1 MESSLQS
8 LDKVEEAS
16 RYGNLPRA
24 FKLLFILLTVCG
36 AGLAVFTMFGF
47 SVGGVA
53 LFDVQY
59 YYLLI
64 ACFLPSAFLLMPM
77 RKKDKGILRWYDIMF
92 AALALGGSLY
102 LFTEAYSIVMTGWF
116 PVSPNNFAVATILLA
131 LILEAARRGG
141 STVFLIV
148 CLFMGLYPIFA
159 GHMPGI
165 FFGISSSWDTTI
177 GYMVLSSDGLLG
189 IPLRVLGDLLLGF
202 LVFAAVLVASGA
214 GKFFLN
220 LALALLGRFR
230 GGPAKVAVLSSGF
243 FGSLSGSIFAN
254 IVATGSV
261 TIPTM
266 KRTGYPSH
274 YAAAIE
280 ACASTGGVLMPPVMG
295 ALIFIMCAVLNMEY
309 AVVMVAAFIP
319 AILYYFGLL
328 MQVDAYAG
336 KVGLKGLPRVEIP
349 SIVKTLKEGWPFI
362 AVLVFLVW
370 GLLYMRWE
378 RLAPWYASGLMLL
391 LSFARRETRPTLGRI
406 IRMLK
411 QTGELMTRTFSL
423 ILPLGLII
431 GGFTMSGTAPAFTA
445 AIINLGGESIFLVL
459 LLGVATCYVLGMV
472 GVGVGAYVFLAV
484 TLAPALVEALG
495 VNVLAVHLFIVY
507 YAMLGAITPPVA
519 LGSFVAASVAGS
531 SPMKTAVQSMR
542 LGIVIYLVPFFFL
555 FNPSLILQGSILEVL
570 YLFPLCLLGIVFIA
584 GGMEGYLVKVG
595 KVPLWVRPLLV
606 VAGFLIALPG
616 WMTSIIGAVLA
627 LLIIPIILKTR
638 EKVPAITEIR

>member
-1 MESSLQS
+1 MDSSLQS
-8 LDKVEEAS
+8 LDEVETS

-24 FKLLFILLTVCG
+24 FKLLFILLTISG

-47 SVGGVA
+47 TVGGETI
-53 LFDVQY
+53 FDAQY

-64 ACFLPSAFLLMPM
+64 ACFLPSVFLLMPM
-77 RKKDKGILRWYDIMF
+77 RKKDRGMLRWYDIVF
-92 AALALGGSLY
+92 AVLAFGSGFY
-102 LFTEAYSIVMTGWF
+102 FYTNAYSIVIAGWF
-116 PVSPNNFAVATILLA
+116 PVSTTNFAVATVLLA
-131 LILEAARRGG
+131 LTLEAARRGG
-141 STVFLIV
+141 GPVFLII
-148 CLFMGLYPIFA
+148 CLLFGFYPIFA

-165 FFGISSSWDTTI
+165 FFGNSAPWDTTI
-177 GYMVLSSDGLLG
+177 GYMVLSYDGLLG

-214 GKFFLN
+214 GRFFLN
-220 LALALLGRFR
+220 LALTLLGRFR

-266 KRTGYPSH
+266 KRMGYPSH

-295 ALIFIMCAVLNMEY
+295 ALIFIMCAILNMEY

-319 AILYYFGLL
+319 SVLYYFGLL

-336 KVGLKGLPRVEIP
+336 KVGLEGLPRAEIP

-378 RLAPWYASGLMLL
+378 RLAPWYAAGLMLL
-391 LSFARRETRPTLGRI
+391 LSFARTETRLTPSRI
-406 IRMLK
+406 MRMLK
-411 QTGELMTRTFSL
+411 QIGELMTRTFSL

-431 GGFTMSGTAPAFTA
+431 GGLVMSGTAPAFTA
-445 AIINLGGESIFLVL
+445 AIINLGGESIVLVL
-459 LLGVATCYVLGMV
+459 LLGVASCYVLGMV
-472 GVGVGAYVFLAV
+472 GVGIGAYIFLAV

-542 LGIVIYLVPFFFL
+542 LGIVIYMVPFFFL
-555 FNPSLILQGSILEVL
+555 FNPSLILQGPILETL
-570 YLFPLCLLGIVFIA
+570 YLFSLCLLGIAFIA
-584 GGMEGYLVKVG
+584 GGMEGYLVRVG
-595 KVPLWVRPLLV
+595 KVPLWARPLLV

-616 WMTSIIGAVLA
+616 WTTSIIGAVLA

-638 EKVPAITEIR
+638 GKVPATAEIR

>member
-1 MESSLQS
+1 MDSSLQS
-8 LDKVEEAS
+8 LDEVETS

-24 FKLLFILLTVCG
+24 FKLLFILLTVSG

-47 SVGGVA
+47 TVGGETI
-53 LFDVQY
+53 FDAQY

-64 ACFLPSAFLLMPM
+64 ACFLPSVFLLMPM
-77 RKKDKGILRWYDIMF
+77 RKKDRGILRWYDIVF
-92 AALALGGSLY
+92 AVLAFGSGFY
-102 LFTEAYSIVMTGWF
+102 FYTNAYSIVIAGWF
-116 PVSPNNFAVATILLA
+116 PVSPTNFAVATVLLV
-131 LILEAARRGG
+131 LTLEAARRGG
-141 STVFLIV
+141 GPVFLIV
-148 CLFMGLYPIFA
+148 CLLFGLYPIFA
-159 GHMPGI
+159 EHMPGV
-165 FFGISSSWDTTI
+165 FFGNSAPWDTTI
-177 GYMVLSSDGLLG
+177 GYMVLSYDGLLG

-214 GKFFLN
+214 GRFFLN

-230 GGPAKVAVLSSGF
+230 GGPAKVSVLSSGF

-266 KRTGYPSH
+266 KRMGYPSH

-295 ALIFIMCAVLNMEY
+295 ALIFIMCAILNMEY

-319 AILYYFGLL
+319 SILYYFGLL

-336 KVGLKGLPRVEIP
+336 KVGLEGLPRAEIP

-378 RLAPWYASGLMLL
+378 RLAPWYAVGLMIL
-391 LSFARRETRPTLGRI
+391 LSFASRETRLTPGRI

-411 QTGELMTRTFSL
+411 EIGELMTRTFSL

-431 GGFTMSGTAPAFTA
+431 GGLVMSGTAPAFTA
-445 AIINLGGESIFLVL
+445 AIINLGGESIVLVL
-459 LLGVATCYVLGMV
+459 LLGVASCYVLGMV
-472 GVGVGAYVFLAV
+472 GVGIGAYIFLAV
-484 TLAPALVEALG
+484 TLAPALVEAIE

-542 LGIVIYLVPFFFL
+542 LGIVIYMVPFFFL
-555 FNPSLILQGSILEVL
+555 FNPSLILQGPILETL
-570 YLFPLCLLGIVFIA
+570 YLFSLCLLGIVFIA

-595 KVPLWVRPLLV
+595 KVPLWARPLLV

-638 EKVPAITEIR
+638 GKVPATAEIR